1 MSNVAVGNFLTL
13 KGGSSNNVVY
23 RYQNFFIGEEV
34 SYDSATY
41 LFLPFGFSGVAVNR
55 NGDGTDASL
64 VLPNNPES
72 GSYGEISRGWA
83 DEALRKTWNVHVRTL
98 IVDPDDKTS
107 FSLLCQYY
115 GQVSTGGWN
124 NTQVVLTISSVLDA
138 VGSDV
143 PQRQLT
149 QRMVGDIPPS
159 SSVRLQ

>member
-13 KGGSSNNVVY
+13 KSAPSTIYN
-23 RYQNFFIGEEV
+23 YQNFFIGEEV
-34 SYDSATY
+34 SYNSATY
-41 LFLPFGFSGVAVNR
+41 LFLPFGFSGVTVNR

-64 VLPNNPES
+64 ILPNNPEA
-72 GSYGEISRGWA
+72 GSYGELSRGWA
-83 DEALRKTWNVHVRTL
+83 DEALRNNWNVQVRTR

-107 FSLLCQYY
+107 FSLLCQYR

-124 NTQVVLTISSVLDA
+124 DTQVVLTINSVLDA

-143 PQRQLT
+143 PHRRLT
-149 QRMVGDIPPS
+149 QRMVGDIPPT

>member
-13 KGGSSNNVVY
+13 KSAPSTIYN
-23 RYQNFFIGEEV
+23 YQNFFIGEEV
-34 SYDSATY
+34 SYNSATY
-41 LFLPFGFSGVAVNR
+41 LFLPFGFSGVTVNR

-64 VLPNNPES
+64 ILPNNPEA
-72 GSYGEISRGWA
+72 GSYGELSRGWA
-83 DEALRKTWNVHVRTL
+83 DEALRNNWNVHVRTL

-107 FSLLCQYY
+107 FSLLCQYR

-124 NTQVVLTISSVLDA
+124 DTQVVLTINSVLDA

-143 PQRQLT
+143 PHRRLT
-149 QRMVGDIPPS
+149 QRMVGDIPPT

>member
-13 KGGSSNNVVY
+13 KSGSNTIH
-23 RYQNFFIGEEV
+23 RYQNFFIGETILYEGD
-34 SYDSATY
+34 YY
-41 LFLPFGFSGVAVNR
+41 IFLPFGFSGVAVNR

-64 VLPNNPES
+64 VFPNSPES

-98 IVDPDDKTS
+98 TVDPDDKTS
-107 FSLLCQYY
+107 FSVLCQYY

-124 NTQVVLTISSVLDA
+124 NTQVSLTINSVLDA

-149 QRMVGDIPPS
+149 QRMVGDIPPTS
-159 SSVRLQ
+159 NVRLQ